1 MRCHRLVSA
10 AAQAYVEGGET
21 VVCTSCHDGCCVAL
35 VHDAHG
41 AAVWCLKCAS
51 TISIGPT
58 LTVHV
63 ARRMGELEDLARQ
76 FESALA
82 AEPMPG
88 ALLRSAC
95 TASVPLHSLLTIS
108 SSHEVT

>member
-1 MRCHRLVSA
+1 MQALSRLCPRPCAERMRCTP
-10 AAQAYVEGGET
+10 QAYVEGGKN

-51 TISIGPT
+51 GISIGPT

-63 ARRMGELEDLARQ
+63 ARRLGELEDLARE
-76 FESALA
+76 FEAALA
-82 AEPMPG
+82 TKPMPG
-88 ALLRSAC
+88 SSTAACTSALLPSQ
-95 TASVPLHSLLTIS
+95 H
-108 SSHEVT
+108 

>member
-1 MRCHRLVSA
+1 
-10 AAQAYVEGGET
+10 VEGGEN

-51 TISIGPT
+51 GISIGPT

-63 ARRMGELEDLARQ
+63 ARRLGELEDLARE
-76 FESALA
+76 FEAALA
-82 AEPMPG
+82 TEPMPG
-88 ALLRSAC
+88 ALTALCPRYPCHAMLLRQPQSAHAA
-95 TASVPLHSLLTIS
+95 TKW
-108 SSHEVT
+108 

>member
-1 MRCHRLVSA
+1 MA
-10 AAQAYVEGGET
+10 AVDGIIEHQVLCSSMLSFGVDQSCGVVLQAYVEGGET

-51 TISIGPT
+51 TISIGAT

-63 ARRMGELEDLARQ
+63 TRRMGELEDLARQ
-76 FESALA
+76 FEAALA

-88 ALLRSAC
+88 APSW
-95 TASVPLHSLLTIS
+95 S
-108 SSHEVT
+108 S

>member
-1 MRCHRLVSA
+1 MALA
-10 AAQAYVEGGET
+10 LQAYVEGGET

-63 ARRMGELEDLARQ
+63 TRRMGELEDLARQ
-76 FESALA
+76 FEAALA

-88 ALLRSAC
+88 ALLRLVQC
-95 TASVPLHSLLTIS
+95 IMCV
-108 SSHEVT
+108 